1 MKKDKF
7 MIALFGLLFSTVLL
21 HAQNTT
27 PISKEEVLERFST
40 KNVAIKISKQQYLQA
55 KADFSQTNAVYLP
68 NVSVSYTGI
77 STNSPLI
84 AFGTKLN
91 QQVVAPADFDPN
103 LLNNPD
109 RITDFSTRI
118 AFQQPLV
125 NLDGF
130 QQRNAAKAK
139 MQAVELQGT
148 RTKEYLFFE
157 VEKAYM
163 QLQLAYKTV
172 EVLEKAFEASSAN
185 KTWAENS
192 LAQGYL
198 QKADVLAV
206 EVRVTEVKN
215 QLLSAKSTVENTS
228 NYLSFLM
235 NENDAS
241 ILYPSDTLRV
251 IEFAETTTRSVSENR
266 ADIKAMGLASEA
278 REAMYTSDRMTFM
291 PRLNAFGSYE
301 LHDNQILQGGGDGYL
316 IGAQL
321 SWSLFEGSRR
331 FGKVQK
337 SKAELNKSR
346 LQYDQYISQS
356 QLELNQAN
364 RMFADAKNSLALSEL
379 ALEQSKESLKIRTNR
394 FKQGLE
400 KTSDLLLAE
409 TQYAQKQLNYY
420 STIFQHNYALAY
432 VQFLAKN

>member
-1 MKKDKF
+1 MLT
-7 MIALFGLLFSTVLL
+7 MLFSATLL
-21 HAQNTT
+21 HAQNVR
-27 PISKEEVLERFST
+27 PISKEEVIARFSAE
-40 KNVAIKISKQQYLQA
+40 NMAIKISEQAYLQA
-55 KADFSQTNAVYLP
+55 KADYSQTNSVYLP
-68 NVSVSYTGI
+68 DVSISYTGVA
-77 STNSPLI
+77 TNSPLM

-109 RITDFSTRI
+109 RINDFSTRI
-118 AFQQPLV
+118 EFQQPLV

-139 MQAVELQGT
+139 MKAVELQGT
-148 RTKEYLFFE
+148 RTKEHLFFE

-163 QLQLAYKTV
+163 QLQLAYKV
-172 EVLEKAFEASSAN
+172 VDVLEKALVSASAN
-185 KTWAENS
+185 KTLADNS

-206 EVRVTEVKN
+206 EVRVTEVRN
-215 QLLSAKSTVENTS
+215 QLLSAKSNIENTS

-235 NENDAS
+235 NEKEGAILQPKDSLSLDMSLEATS
-241 ILYPSDTLRV
+241 IIPES
-251 IEFAETTTRSVSENR
+251 R
-266 ADIKAMGLASEA
+266 ADIQAMGLASEA
-278 REAMYTSDRMTFM
+278 KEAMYKADRMTFM

-301 LHDNQILQGGGDGYL
+301 LHDSQILQGGGDGYL

-337 SKAELNKSR
+337 SMAELNMSR
-346 LQYDQYISQS
+346 LQYEQYISQS
-356 QLELNQAN
+356 QLELNKAN
-364 RMFADAKNSLALSEL
+364 RMFADAKNSLILSEL

-394 FKQGLE
+394 FEQGLE
-400 KTSDLLLAE
+400 KTSDLLMAE

-420 STIFQHNYALAY
+420 STIFQHNYAMAY
-432 VQFLAKN
+432 VQFLTKN